1 MQKLI
6 FLAIFIIVSCTTKA
20 QTLEQTM
27 VFIDANIQNYALN
40 KEFPTKCS
48 KNALQKT
55 TSILIGDRSRRDFTQ
70 IYMKDI
76 KSVAF
81 STADNG
87 VVEIAVIGN
96 CSLYSFDK
104 LLDDKVGPTSIHIAL
119 LSSIPLEN
127 VNRIIKSIK
136 HAATLEGAK
145 LIDDELFKD

>member
-55 TSILIGDRSRRDFTQ
+55 TIILSGDRSRRDFTQ

-104 LLDDKVGPTSIHIAL
+104 LLDEVGPTSIYIAL
-119 LSSIPLEN
+119 LPSIPLEN
-127 VNRIIKSIK
+127 VNRIIKAIK

-145 LIDDELFKD
+145 LIDDDLFKD